1 MSQLPEPLDSAW
13 IKPKHF
19 DDHSWRKYIWYT
31 HGNGNG
37 NVNGWGWVCL
47 DGWGNGV
54 RTIYNHY
61 QVSVPL
67 FT

>member
-37 NVNGWGWVCL
+37 NVNGWGWVE
-47 DGWGNGV
+47 
-54 RTIYNHY
+54 
-61 QVSVPL
+61 
-67 FT
+67 FTWVGEWSAYHI